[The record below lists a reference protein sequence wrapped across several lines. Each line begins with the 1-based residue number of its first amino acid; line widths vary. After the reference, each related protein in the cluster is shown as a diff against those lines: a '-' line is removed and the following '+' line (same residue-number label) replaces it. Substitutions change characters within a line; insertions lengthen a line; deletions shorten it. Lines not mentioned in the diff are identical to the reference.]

1 MKRGVQAR
9 RVRVVLLFKAPCRWA
24 WHPHAVQVTCMLTTG
39 CALMHQGKQQQV
51 RELVEKLEAARASA
65 AKQEAAAAAN
75 EEALAV
81 RVRACDCVNAVGS
94 CP

>member
-1 MKRGVQAR
+1 
-9 RVRVVLLFKAPCRWA
+9 
-24 WHPHAVQVTCMLTTG
+24 MLTTE

-65 AKQEAAAAAN
+65 ATQEAAAAAN
-75 EEALAV
+75 EEALTV
-81 RVRACDCVNAVGS
+81 RGVSVRLCECGS